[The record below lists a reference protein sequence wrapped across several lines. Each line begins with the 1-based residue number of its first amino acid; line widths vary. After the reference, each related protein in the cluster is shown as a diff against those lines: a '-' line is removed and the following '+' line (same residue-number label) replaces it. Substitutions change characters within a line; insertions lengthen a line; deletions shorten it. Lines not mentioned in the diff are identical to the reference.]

1 MEVTALDKYTRAIS
15 SASLSRNLSM
25 TTAIGISLSL
35 VTLHLITGGS
45 APKLAISVVI
55 ISTFLYVFLYVS
67 LSAGS
72 TIDQFKVW
80 IADDKEQDA
89 SNMEQPRHQ
98 TPFTLWKTVYSLCFF
113 GMAATQLLTVWV

>member
-1 MEVTALDKYTRAIS
+1 MEVTALDKYARAIS

-25 TTAIGISLSL
+25 TTAIGISSSL

-55 ISTFLYVFLYVS
+55 ISTFLYVS

-98 TPFTLWKTVYSLCFF
+98 TPFTLGKLFIAYAFLEWQ
-113 GMAATQLLTVWV
+113 QLSY

>member
-1 MEVTALDKYTRAIS
+1 MEITALDKYTCAIS

-25 TTAIGISLSL
+25 TTAIGISSSL
-35 VTLHLITGGS
+35 VTLHLITSGS
-45 APKLAISVVI
+45 APKLAISAVI
-55 ISTFLYVFLYVS
+55 ISTFLYN

-89 SNMEQPRHQ
+89 SNMEQPRNQ
-98 TPFTLWKTVYSLCFF
+98 TPFTLCKNCL
-113 GMAATQLLTVWV
+113 

>member
-1 MEVTALDKYTRAIS
+1 MEITALDTYTRAIS

-25 TTAIGISLSL
+25 TTAIGISSSL
-35 VTLHLITGGS
+35 VTLHLITSGS
-45 APKLAISVVI
+45 APILAISVVI
-55 ISTFLYVFLYVS
+55 ISTFLYVS

>member
-25 TTAIGISLSL
+25 TTAIGISSSL

-55 ISTFLYVFLYVS
+55 ISTFYMYLYLLAAPSIS
-67 LSAGS
+67 LRYGLQ
-72 TIDQFKVW
+72 TIKS
-80 IADDKEQDA
+80 K
-89 SNMEQPRHQ
+89 
-98 TPFTLWKTVYSLCFF
+98 TLVIWNNLGIKHHSLCGKLFIAYAF
-113 GMAATQLLTVWV
+113 LEWQQLSY

>member
-25 TTAIGISLSL
+25 TTAIGISSSL
-35 VTLHLITGGS
+35 VTLHLITSGS
-45 APKLAISVVI
+45 APKLAISAVI
-55 ISTFLYVFLYVS
+55 ISTFLYN

-89 SNMEQPRHQ
+89 SNMEQPRNQ
-98 TPFTLWKTVYSLCFF
+98 TPFTLCKNCL
-113 GMAATQLLTVWV
+113 